1 MAASANSLM
10 EVDRGS
16 APANSPEETGL
27 PTRWTCPRVRTRQM
41 AASANSLT
49 EVDRGSEPANSP
61 EETGLP
67 TRWTCSR
74 VRTHQSPVRWSGAD
88 GGWSR

>member
-10 EVDRGS
+10 
-16 APANSPEETGL
+16 
-27 PTRWTCPRVRTRQM
+27 
-41 AASANSLT
+41 